1 MMSLK
6 KLCSTFILTLVLAT
20 SALAGDMEAGIT
32 TPQAPASATTVCGGM
47 ECPATQPAPDA
58 TTQGSDVAAALA
70 GAALSLVGNVV
81 ALF

>member
-6 KLCSTFILTLVLAT
+6 KLCPTFILTLVLAT

-32 TPQAPASATTVCGGM
+32 APPTPPAA
-47 ECPATQPAPDA
+47 A
-58 TTQGSDVAAALA
+58 TTQESNTETPSTPSDATGDATSVTATVTEAALA
-70 GAALSLVGNVV
+70 LIGSVV